1 MNKNYVNL
9 DNNDNRCYINTAL
22 QIFYYNIIKER
33 SNIKE
38 FIEPS
43 SFYYKVFGQL
53 GSSKS
58 KQLLDT
64 SNILKQIN
72 HKKGDLGDPAHVLS
86 QILAKEEIIK
96 GVIYQSLGVFD

>member
-43 SFYYKVFGQL
+43 SFYNKVF
-53 GSSKS
+53 
-58 KQLLDT
+58 D
-64 SNILKQIN
+64 
-72 HKKGDLGDPAHVLS
+72 
-86 QILAKEEIIK
+86 
-96 GVIYQSLGVFD
+96 